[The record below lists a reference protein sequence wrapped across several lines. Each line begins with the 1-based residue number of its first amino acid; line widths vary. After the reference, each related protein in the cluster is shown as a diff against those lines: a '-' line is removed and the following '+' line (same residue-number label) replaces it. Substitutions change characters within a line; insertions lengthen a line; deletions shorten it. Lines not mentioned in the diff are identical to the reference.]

1 MAQLLVCDKLYPPH
15 SDINAMLVQPSTASP
30 ISGRFSQH
38 VVAENIE
45 QPSEPALNDMYV
57 GPLYVEDG
65 RSPKGS

>member
-1 MAQLLVCDKLYPPH
+1 
-15 SDINAMLVQPSTASP
+15 MLVQPSTASP